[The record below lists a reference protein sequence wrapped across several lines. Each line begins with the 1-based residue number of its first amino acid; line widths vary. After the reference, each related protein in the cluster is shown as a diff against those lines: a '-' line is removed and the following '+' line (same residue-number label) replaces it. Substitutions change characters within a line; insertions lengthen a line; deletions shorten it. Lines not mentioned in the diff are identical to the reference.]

1 MKKNTSRFGFK
12 QWLLIALC
20 VMLMMPVQP
29 SFANKYSEYATVELK
44 DRATGQ
50 FKSYEP
56 VNIMV
61 YGEDLFSD
69 TPGVIV
75 NGRTLVPVSSILKEL
90 GVAYEWKAQTEEV
103 VFSYNGKNVIL
114 KIDSPYATINGVKT
128 LLPDS
133 VPPKIMTYKSI
144 TGELV
149 GRTYVPLAFIS
160 DVLGLDRSWIAE
172 TRTVAINKKAQSL
185 TDAYI
190 NIYSYYPEI
199 RFKVTGEVVATSYVI
214 DGADVGA
221 QDKTVIDFQNTIL
234 MPPKNAVIQNG
245 IWVYTIKDQIYG
257 IDKIEI
263 AQTSTNPNNTRVTI
277 YQNERRG
284 NKIYYDA
291 NKKEM
296 AVQLVNTVSDVSVEK
311 IFSTDTVVLKSRE
324 IPNYNADINGNQIIV
339 DVIGSELLINNG
351 NLQTL
356 PINQGKIKSVS
367 YSQLDTKKY
376 GGDMY
381 TSLDLVTRITVEL
394 TEKVTYD
401 DFYVEHIDGNLY
413 VYVSDNPINNFNYVK
428 QNNETGR
435 LEIDLFGAAETGINY
450 DASTRK
456 LSLRIPKDKTDL
468 GLFNQVINDNI
479 VDQFVVTENGS
490 EYLID
495 VTLAENTSYSKGTS
509 TNSVLINFTNKVIQ
523 DSEHKETLIVID
535 AGHGGKDP
543 GAVGTKT
550 QEKILTLKAAT
561 MLQSELEKL
570 GFKVY
575 MTRSK
580 DEYVGLYDR
589 AAMANDLDATLF
601 VSIHINAFTNAS
613 VSGIEVLY
621 GNDSMSSD
629 KGLAQSI
636 QKKLVGALGAVD
648 RGIDSRPRLVVLKE
662 TQMTSVLCELGFIT
676 NASEQDK
683 LMSESYLK
691 KAAKAMA
698 DGIVEF
704 LK

>member
-1 MKKNTSRFGFK
+1 
-12 QWLLIALC
+12 
-20 VMLMMPVQP
+20 MLFR
-29 SFANKYSEYATVELK
+29 S
-44 DRATGQ
+44 RATGQ

-61 YGEDLFSD
+61 YGKDLFSD

-75 NGRTLVPVSSILKEL
+75 NSRTLVPVSAILKEL

-103 VFSYNGKNVIL
+103 LFAYNGKNIVL
-114 KIDSPYATINGVKT
+114 KIDSPYAMVNGVKT

-133 VPPKIMTYKSI
+133 VPPKIMTYKST

-160 DVLGLDRSWIAE
+160 EMLGLDRSWIAE

-199 RFKVTGEVVATSYVI
+199 RFKVTGEVDATTYAI
-214 DGADVGA
+214 DGADVGG

-291 NKKEM
+291 AKKEM
-296 AVQLVNTVSDVSVEK
+296 VVQLVNTVSDVSVEK
-311 IFSTDTVVLKSRE
+311 IFSSDTVVLKSRE
-324 IPNYNADINGNQIIV
+324 IPNYNADIKDNQIIV
-339 DVIGSELLINNG
+339 DIIGSELLINNG
-351 NLQTL
+351 NYQSL
-356 PINQGKIKSVS
+356 PVNQGKIKSIS
-367 YSQLDTKKY
+367 YTQLDTKQF

-381 TSLDLVTRITVEL
+381 SAMDLVTRMTVEL

-413 VYVSDNPINNFNYVK
+413 VYVSENPINNFNYVK
-428 QNNETGR
+428 QNNESGR
-435 LEIDLFGAAETGINY
+435 LEINLFSAAETGINY
-450 DASTRK
+450 DATTRK

-468 GLFNQVINDNI
+468 GLFNQTINDNI
-479 VDQFVVTENGS
+479 VDSFIVTDIGA
-490 EYLID
+490 EYLVD
-495 VTLAENTSYSKGTS
+495 VILAENTSYTKGTS
-509 TNSVLINFTNKVIQ
+509 ATAVLIQFTNKVIQ

-561 MLQSELEKL
+561 LLQSELEKL

-575 MTRSK
+575 MTRST

-648 RGIDSRPRLVVLKE
+648 RGVDSRPRLVVLKE

-676 NASEQDK
+676 NAAEQDK

-698 DGIVEF
+698 DGIVDF